1 MEISDAL
8 ARARPP
14 EAQHLRC
21 VVASQRDRQSLVRPP
36 NGPSNDREQENHP
49 RHHGG
54 RHETRFVGSP
64 IPAARSRIVGGGV
77 LKRPDLI
84 NVVVSDLLPCM
95 PSFISRIRWCFAP
108 LWGGLQTRLA

>member
-36 NGPSNDREQENHP
+36 MDP
-49 RHHGG
+49 RTTAN
-54 RHETRFVGSP
+54 RKITLVTTEADMKRVSLARLFP
-64 IPAARSRIVGGGV
+64 LLAPA
-77 LKRPDLI
+77 LL
-84 NVVVSDLLPCM
+84 VVACSSGQTSSTSSSAV
-95 PSFISRIRWCFAP
+95 AP
-108 LWGGLQTRLA
+108 LM